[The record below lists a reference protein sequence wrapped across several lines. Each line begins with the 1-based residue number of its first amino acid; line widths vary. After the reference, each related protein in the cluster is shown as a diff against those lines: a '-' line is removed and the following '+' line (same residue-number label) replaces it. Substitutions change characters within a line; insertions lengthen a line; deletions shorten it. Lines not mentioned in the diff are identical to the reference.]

1 VCDGLGLGHNTV
13 AALITRGLAEIT
25 RLAVACG
32 GRRETMA
39 GLAGMG
45 DLVLTCTGGLSRNR
59 TVGVE
64 LGRGRKLEEILA
76 GMRGAV
82 AEGIFTIQAALG
94 LAKKH
99 GVEMPISQQMDLI
112 LHQGKSPK
120 DAIRELMM
128 RPGKEESA

>member
-1 VCDGLGLGHNTV
+1 MH
-13 AALITRGLAEIT
+13 
-25 RLAVACG
+25 
-32 GRRETMA
+32 
-39 GLAGMG
+39 
-45 DLVLTCTGGLSRNR
+45 
-59 TVGVE
+59 
-64 LGRGRKLEEILA
+64 
-76 GMRGAV
+76 GAV

-112 LHQGKSPK
+112 LHHGKSPK

>member
-1 VCDGLGLGHNTV
+1 
-13 AALITRGLAEIT
+13 
-25 RLAVACG
+25 
-32 GRRETMA
+32 
-39 GLAGMG
+39 
-45 DLVLTCTGGLSRNR
+45 
-59 TVGVE
+59 
-64 LGRGRKLEEILA
+64 
-76 GMRGAV
+76 
-82 AEGIFTIQAALG
+82 LG